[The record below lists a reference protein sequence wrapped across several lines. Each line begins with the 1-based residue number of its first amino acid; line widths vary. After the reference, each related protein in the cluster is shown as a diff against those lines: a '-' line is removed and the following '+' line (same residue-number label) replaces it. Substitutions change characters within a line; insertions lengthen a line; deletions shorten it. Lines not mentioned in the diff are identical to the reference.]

1 MSNFKHK
8 QFLAFVVFCKWKLP
22 WVWICVLMIK
32 NILCVDVTAILH
44 KSQDW
49 PNAILYLVWK
59 SCVITSQAILFCEVC
74 EIWCSVRIDPAEG
87 SLVKSS
93 SFIFEFY
100 YTAFSLKSLCSV
112 SCFYGCSWHI
122 GSVLGA
128 CGMSFCSYLRI
139 GWTPQKCLL
148 PQGFFKH

>member
-1 MSNFKHK
+1 MKFRQCQTLNISSFKLSLH
-8 QFLAFVVFCKWKLP
+8 FANENSP
-22 WVWICVLMIK
+22 ESVL
-32 NILCVDVTAILH
+32 ILCVDVKAILH

-59 SCVITSQAILFCEVC
+59 SCVIMSQAILFSKVC
-74 EIWCSVRIDPAEG
+74 EIWCFVRPKIDPAEG

-112 SCFYGCSWHI
+112 SCFYSCSWHT

-139 GWTPQKCLL
+139 G
-148 PQGFFKH
+148 